1 MKRLFLI
8 FLSIAV
14 FITGCSTNIIAPD
27 GLNAIREIY
36 DPVND
41 MYGDRITLT
50 WDNNSGD
57 SSLEYRIYRA
67 YATDINS
74 DISSYTFIGSTSQA
88 SYTDDL
94 IESNVNP
101 GIIYYKIS
109 SVNKQGKESSL
120 SKAASIEYIP
130 YG

>member
-1 MKRLFLI
+1 MFLF
-8 FLSIAV
+8 IAV
-14 FITGCSTNIIAPD
+14 FITGCSTGITTPD
-27 GLNAIREIY
+27 GLNATREIY
-36 DPVND
+36 DPVDD

-50 WDNNSGD
+50 WDINSGD

-74 DISSYTFIGSTSQA
+74 DISSYLLIGSTSQT

-109 SVNKQGKESSL
+109 SVSKEGKESPL
-120 SKAASIEYIP
+120 SKAVSIEYIP